1 MTQRLTTKTDIEG
14 NTKAIKAFLIYP
26 VGITEEAELDHLGN
40 FMRWRFQDWQ
50 GTAIECTEINLQEP
64 EYVTIDLFEA
74 GSQYF
79 HRGLGVFGKF
89 VNIMD
94 AYNVVVDV
102 PTLEVSSRKPQV
114 YTQAETS
121 TVEEIEQRPSTIMQ
135 KELTIYVE
143 RTIQH
148 LFESAKD
155 QYFEDGM
162 ESDFSRELVSVVKKY
177 RNLAMSEISY
187 LITCD
192 RADEEVASE
201 ALHWLGRID
210 GESTHG
216 WRLWVLEKSLSSK
229 SPVVRDGAAL
239 GLVYLGD
246 AHALQYIKKAIEQET
261 IDELRYDLQGALKE
275 LEASLNAIPTT
286 DDKKA

>member
-1 MTQRLTTKTDIEG
+1 MTQRFTIKTDIEG
-14 NTKAIKAFLIYP
+14 NTKAIKASLIYP

-50 GTAIECTEINLQEP
+50 GTAIECTEIHLQEP

-114 YTQAETS
+114 YRQAETS
-121 TVEEIEQRPSTIMQ
+121 TVEEIEQRAITIMQ
-135 KELTIYVE
+135 KELTRYVE
-143 RTIQH
+143 KTIKR
-148 LFESAKD
+148 LFESAGE

-162 ESDFSRELVSVVKKY
+162 ESEFSRELVYLIKRY
-177 RNLAMSEISY
+177 GNIAMSEIAY
-187 LITCD
+187 LITYVRVD
-192 RADEEVASE
+192 NEVASE
-201 ALHWLGRID
+201 ALRWLGHID
-210 GESTHG
+210 DPSTYG
-216 WRLWVLEKSLSSK
+216 WRLWILEKSLSSD
-229 SPVVRDGAAL
+229 SPIVRDGAGL
-239 GLVYLGD
+239 GLACMGD
-246 AHALQYIKKAIEQET
+246 AHAIQYIRKAIEQET
-261 IDELRYDLQGALKE
+261 ITELRNDLLEVLEELGAPWD
-275 LEASLNAIPTT
+275 AAPA
-286 DDKKA
+286 KANSPD